1 MATRRALIE
10 EVRVLV
16 AACPDPGML
25 TAWLESTERAL
36 HRISSR
42 PSGMQEELTEAELRV
57 LRLMAGDLSQREMG
71 RELYLSV
78 NTIKTHTRTI
88 YGKLGATS
96 RREAVARAR
105 DLDLIA

>member
-1 MATRRALIE
+1 
-10 EVRVLV
+10 
-16 AACPDPGML
+16 ML
-25 TAWLESTERAL
+25 
-36 HRISSR
+36 
-42 PSGMQEELTEAELRV
+42 EELTEAELRV
-57 LRLMAGDLSQREMG
+57 LRLMAGDLSQREIG